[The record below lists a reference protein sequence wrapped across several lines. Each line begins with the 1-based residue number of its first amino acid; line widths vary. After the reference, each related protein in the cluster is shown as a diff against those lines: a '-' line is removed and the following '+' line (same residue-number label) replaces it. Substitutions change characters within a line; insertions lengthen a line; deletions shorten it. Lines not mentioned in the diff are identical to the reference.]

1 MIQAET
7 VAGFRLSPQQCHLW
21 QLRESAPAKAT
32 DPFYC
37 QCTIQLTGPLD
48 RARLADALQQVVDRY
63 EILRTSFHSLPGMS
77 LPVQVITKVPVAQ
90 LNFYD
95 LCQLDDAA
103 QTAQVAALWQA
114 GLDAPWVFTDA
125 PLQSTLVKLA
135 HEQHLLILR
144 LSALCGDHTTLVR
157 LTTEI
162 AAGYGAAGEPLAANE
177 ETGEEDEPLQY
188 ADLAEWLN
196 GLQEDEEAAGALSYW
211 RSQPLTNLLAMHL
224 PAERTPPASTTF
236 TVQQLRVALDPAVV
250 TWSQQQDILLADLLL
265 TGWQVL
271 LYRLTGQGEQI
282 LGITM
287 DGRADAELATA
298 LGLLSQS
305 IPLCTQLVETLPFQ
319 TVLDQSCEQ
328 VSASRDLQEYFSWE
342 MVREWLESDGEPYLP
357 YSFGF
362 TETPAPIA
370 ADGVTFALVNAHSDG
385 DRYKLHLH
393 CTQDASG
400 VTATFHYDA
409 ALFSEAAIS
418 RMAEEYQTLLA
429 DALTRPDAP
438 IGALTVVGPTERQ
451 QVLVAFNAT
460 QHTFP
465 TVATFQACFE
475 EQVARTPEAAAI
487 VDFGFTIYD
496 LRLDHREQIVNR
508 KSEIVNGLTYRD
520 LNARANQ
527 LAHWLQSRGVGPDM
541 LVGLCLER
549 SAEMVVA
556 LLAVLKAGGAYVPLD
571 PAYPQARLAFM
582 VADAQVKVVLTQESL
597 RERLP
602 ATKGDVF
609 CLDRDWERVAH
620 LPTTNPASE
629 TAGHHLAYVIYTSG
643 STGQPKGVMVEQRN
657 LLNYLHWAVDAYR
670 VAEGNGTLVHS
681 PLGFD
686 LTITS
691 LLAPLLVGQQVL
703 LLPEADALD
712 ALQAALQAAQE
723 LTLLKITPAHLDA
736 LSHLLTPAAA
746 ARRTQAFIIGG
757 EALVGEQIA
766 FWQRHAPQTRLIN
779 EYGPT
784 ETVVGCC
791 VYEAAA
797 AEAFPGPVPIGT
809 PIANTQLYVLDAHG
823 NPVPIGVPGELYIGG
838 AGVARGYL
846 NRPDLTNKRF
856 VPDPF
861 AADLQARLY
870 RTGDLVRQRETGN
883 GLVLEFLGRLDQQVK
898 VRGYRI
904 ELGEIESVLLRHPQV
919 REAAVTA
926 QADEMG
932 NKRLVAY
939 VAPVAGA
946 AVDVPLLTH
955 YLHSQLPAYM
965 VPAHFISLAALPL
978 TANGKV
984 DRQALP
990 APERVQVTEYVAPR
1004 SPTEA
1009 TLAAI
1014 WAELLGLERVGVHD
1028 NFFALGGDSIQSIQ
1042 VVARANQ
1049 QGLHLTMQ
1057 QMFQYQ
1063 SIAALAKQ
1071 VSEDSPLVA
1080 EQGEVTGPAPLTPIQ
1095 HWFFAQEHPV
1105 PTHYNQSLVLSVA
1118 PTLEP
1123 VLLEGALQA
1132 LVRHHD
1138 ALRLTFR
1145 QIDDEWQQAHS
1156 PVRERRLLTVLDLSA
1171 LPAAEQTAV
1180 QATAVAHCHG
1190 SFDFTAGA
1198 LLRALLV
1205 RTSPHTLGELHLVIH
1220 HLAVDGVSWRIL
1232 LADLQQVYQQLTDQQ
1247 PNALPAKSSSFQ
1259 AWAERLHGHANSP
1272 EMTAELATWS
1282 EQPWD
1287 AVLPLPVDY
1296 TADEAANTLATTAT
1310 HTATLGATLTH
1321 ALLHEAQQ
1329 VYNTQIN
1336 DLLLAALL
1344 RTFSQWTDESVLL
1357 VDLEGHGREPLFP
1370 DLDLS
1375 RTVGWFT
1382 TLFPVLLSL
1391 APTAADDTGALI
1403 KSVKEQLRHIPQHG
1417 IGYGLLRYLNPA
1429 TGAALAA
1436 LPKAEVLFNYLG
1448 QFDDLALAPAHYQP
1462 ALAVAKQHRNGHGN
1476 GNGQQNGVHHRPPTF
1491 LPLVVQQD
1499 QNAMDRLD
1507 QSRLGTRTHL
1517 IEINGLVVNGS
1528 LQMTWSFSSQIYAER
1543 TIARLAGQF
1552 NAALQ
1557 EIIRHCQ
1564 TAEAGGFT
1572 PSDFPEARLDQGD
1585 LDTLLAKIGQVG

>member
-1 MIQAET
+1 MQAE
-7 VAGFRLSPQQCHLW
+7 AFEGFRLSPQQRHLW
-21 QLRESAPAKAT
+21 QLARAIQSDAGSTAAIAAMP
-32 DPFYC
+32 PFYT
-37 QCTIQLTGPLD
+37 QGVIQIEGLLSQ
-48 RARLADALQQVVDRY
+48 ARLQNVLQQLVERH
-63 EILRTSFHSLPGMS
+63 EILRTAFRTMPGMS
-77 LPVQVITKVPVAQ
+77 LPMQVIVPAADGLLLDLTSIAPVGEPVQTQIDWLNQWLQENASEQ
-90 LNFYD
+90 L
-95 LCQLDDAA
+95 LCVLVTCAP
-103 QTAQVAALWQA
+103 AL
-114 GLDAPWVFTDA
+114 
-125 PLQSTLVKLA
+125 
-135 HEQHLLILR
+135 HLLG
-144 LSALCGDHTTLVR
+144 LSLPALCGDSVTLQ
-157 LTTEI
+157 LLLEEI
-162 AAGYGAAGEPLAANE
+162 AAGYAGEQGASTTAAAARRDDDE
-177 ETGEEDEPLQY
+177 EEALQY

-196 GLQEDEEAAGALSYW
+196 ELLEDEESAAGRAYW
-211 RSQPLTNLLAMHL
+211 RQLDWSAVQTAQLPGEQPFAATAYFAPATLVQPLPSELAAALM
-224 PAERTPPASTTF
+224 
-236 TVQQLRVALDPAVV
+236 VVA
-250 TWSQQQDILLADLLL
+250 QQQTIDPHVILLAAWQLLL
-265 TGWQVL
+265 F
-271 LYRLTGQGEQI
+271 RLTGQTTQTVGVLYEGRPYAELSAALGPLARQLPVQSPFTEQMTWQAVVEQVTQR
-282 LGITM
+282 LAEV
-287 DGRADAELATA
+287 DGR
-298 LGLLSQS
+298 Q
-305 IPLCTQLVETLPFQ
+305 I
-319 TVLDQSCEQ
+319 
-328 VSASRDLQEYFSWE
+328 YFDWE
-342 MVREWLESDGEPYLP
+342 MAREWLESDGEPYLP

-370 ADGVTFALVNAHSDG
+370 ADGVTFALVDAHSDNE
-385 DRYKLHLH
+385 RFKLHLH

-990 APERVQVTEYVAPR
+990 APERSQAAHYVAPR
-1004 SPTEA
+1004 TSTEE

-1014 WAELLGLERVGVHD
+1014 WAELLGLELVGIHD
-1028 NFFALGGDSIQSIQ
+1028 NFFALGGHSLLATQ
-1042 VVARANQ
+1042 VISRVNTLLAVDLSVRQLFDKPDVA
-1049 QGLHLTMQ
+1049 
-1057 QMFQYQ
+1057 
-1063 SIAALAKQ
+1063 SLADY
-1071 VSEDSPLVA
+1071 VDTLRWFGADEPAIDSEDSA
-1080 EQGEVTGPAPLTPIQ
+1080 GETNA
-1095 HWFFAQEHPV
+1095 
-1105 PTHYNQSLVLSVA
+1105 
-1118 PTLEP
+1118 
-1123 VLLEGALQA
+1123 
-1132 LVRHHD
+1132 
-1138 ALRLTFR
+1138 
-1145 QIDDEWQQAHS
+1145 
-1156 PVRERRLLTVLDLSA
+1156 REMM
-1171 LPAAEQTAV
+1171 
-1180 QATAVAHCHG
+1180 
-1190 SFDFTAGA
+1190 
-1198 LLRALLV
+1198 
-1205 RTSPHTLGELHLVIH
+1205 
-1220 HLAVDGVSWRIL
+1220 RI
-1232 LADLQQVYQQLTDQQ
+1232 
-1247 PNALPAKSSSFQ
+1247 
-1259 AWAERLHGHANSP
+1259 
-1272 EMTAELATWS
+1272 
-1282 EQPWD
+1282 
-1287 AVLPLPVDY
+1287 
-1296 TADEAANTLATTAT
+1296 
-1310 HTATLGATLTH
+1310 
-1321 ALLHEAQQ
+1321 
-1329 VYNTQIN
+1329 
-1336 DLLLAALL
+1336 
-1344 RTFSQWTDESVLL
+1344 
-1357 VDLEGHGREPLFP
+1357 
-1370 DLDLS
+1370 
-1375 RTVGWFT
+1375 
-1382 TLFPVLLSL
+1382 
-1391 APTAADDTGALI
+1391 
-1403 KSVKEQLRHIPQHG
+1403 
-1417 IGYGLLRYLNPA
+1417 
-1429 TGAALAA
+1429 
-1436 LPKAEVLFNYLG
+1436 
-1448 QFDDLALAPAHYQP
+1448 
-1462 ALAVAKQHRNGHGN
+1462 
-1476 GNGQQNGVHHRPPTF
+1476 
-1491 LPLVVQQD
+1491 
-1499 QNAMDRLD
+1499 
-1507 QSRLGTRTHL
+1507 
-1517 IEINGLVVNGS
+1517 
-1528 LQMTWSFSSQIYAER
+1528 
-1543 TIARLAGQF
+1543 
-1552 NAALQ
+1552 
-1557 EIIRHCQ
+1557 
-1564 TAEAGGFT
+1564 
-1572 PSDFPEARLDQGD
+1572 
-1585 LDTLLAKIGQVG
+1585 